1 MAVVVVGTTRAP
13 SEATRKE
20 ESEAHNNNNNNENE
34 GYGEKHPQTNRPIVC
49 SCVTEILFVFD

>member
-1 MAVVVVGTTRAP
+1 MAVVVVGTTRAS

-20 ESEAHNNNNNNENE
+20 ESEAHKNNNIENE
-34 GYGEKHPQTNRPIVC
+34 EYGEKHPQTNRPIVC